1 MSLAVHIPPPV
12 PPILAVDPTV
22 PSPTPTDAM
31 TLAVLKYL
39 AAMRLP
45 ITNSDDLKAQADA
58 LGVLVAICY
67 KACQGYKRKDG
78 GKLFLWDVW
87 PEYSVQFNAPEPA
100 DDAPLIDLDIGS
112 KSRRENTNHHRLRE
126 WIELWVLRRV
136 AAYLDK
142 SDEEIQAAAAD
153 GEFRLGWR
161 CVLALRK
168 KVARSY
174 PKDGHFNRVCVSLD
188 RSYAAPDVKDGED
201 TSLVANVVGPDL
213 NLDPDCDPHSLTWLV
228 DDPIDGY
235 RHEFDRLGVTDVL
248 TEILRGLTLDAGAD
262 TKNVAALS
270 GVSERQARNQIDR
283 CYEILY
289 ANRDRPAIK
298 ELHAALDTHPH
309 YELPPESADSKF
321 RRRVLSE
328 AARDKWD
335 GISGEGI
342 RELKAEEPGPEPS
355 DFALDGDEVVRF
367 RQPSLRRLASMV
379 DAADNDS
386 GTYYEDGVEVDRYG
400 DEVGL
405 GVKEVDLE

>member
-1 MSLAVHIPPPV
+1 MSLAVHVPPPFP
-12 PPILAVDPTV
+12 PPILTDPV
-22 PSPTPTDAM
+22 PSSTPTDAM

-39 AAMRLP
+39 AAMQ
-45 ITNSDDLKAQADA
+45 TQDLKAQADA
-58 LGVLVAICY
+58 LGVLVGICY
-67 KACQGYKRKDG
+67 KACQGYKRRDG
-78 GKLFLWDVW
+78 GALFLWDDW
-87 PEYSVQFNAPEPA
+87 PEYSVQFNAPPEP
-100 DDAPLIDLDIGS
+100 DDDELVICLDIGS

-142 SDEEIQAAAAD
+142 SDEEIQAAAAN

-174 PKDGHFNRVCVSLD
+174 PKDGQFNRVCVSLD

-201 TSLVANVVGPDL
+201 TSLVANVVGSDL
-213 NLDPDCDPHSLTWLV
+213 NLDPDCDPHSLTWIV

-248 TEILRGLTLDAGAD
+248 TEILRGLTLEAGAD

-283 CYEILY
+283 CCEILY

-298 ELHAALDTHPH
+298 ELYAVLDTHPH

-328 AARDKWD
+328 AAKDKWD
-335 GISGEGI
+335 GISAEGI
-342 RELKAEEPGPEPS
+342 RELKAEEPPPEPADYVLS
-355 DFALDGDEVVRF
+355 GASLNRIES
-367 RQPSLRRLASMV
+367 QPGRERRASQV
-379 DAADNDS
+379 DAADNDHEA
-386 GTYYEDGVEVDRYG
+386 YYEDGVEVDRYG
-400 DEVGL
+400 QELGL
-405 GVKEVDLE
+405 GVMEVELE